1 MGLSPRHGTNRESNK
16 AYTGGINMGTFA
28 FKMPDIGEG
37 VVEGE
42 VVEWMVAVG
51 DVVKEDDPI
60 LSVMTDKATVEIPSP
75 VDGKVTK
82 VIGEAGDIL
91 PVGVVCIE
99 FEVDGAGN
107 ASASEEAPTKKE
119 AEPAKEEP
127 KATPAP
133 TPAPKAA
140 AETPPAPTPAPA
152 MAPVPRAPGTKAL
165 ASPAV
170 RQRAREANISLDH
183 VSGSGPAGRISHADL
198 DTHIAGGASGASR
211 SAPVGG
217 RARVQLNG
225 TEAMKVI
232 GLRRKIADSM
242 IASYSTIPHF
252 SYFEEVDVTALEEL
266 RQHLNATR
274 PEGAPKLTY
283 LPFIMQAL
291 VRALAERP
299 ECNAL
304 YDDEANIVTR
314 HEAINLGIA
323 TQTDRG
329 LFVPVVKHVEAMD
342 IWQSATEMGR
352 VTSATRDGKAGVE
365 DLSGSTFTIT
375 SLGRLGG
382 LGATPIIN
390 KPEVGIL
397 GVHNAKDRAV
407 VRNGAVVI
415 RRMMNLSSSWDHRVV
430 DGHDGATLV
439 QLVKTYLENPAT
451 IFM

>member
-1 MGLSPRHGTNRESNK
+1 M
-16 AYTGGINMGTFA
+16 NMGTFA

-51 DVVKEDDPI
+51 DTVKEDDPI

-75 VDGKVTK
+75 VDGTVTK
-82 VIGEAGDIL
+82 VVGEAGDIL

-99 FEVDGAGN
+99 FEVEGAGN
-107 ASASEEAPTKKE
+107 ASASDDAPAAKEAP
-119 AEPAKEEP
+119 APAAKESKPEP
-127 KATPAP
+127 TSEVAPAP

-140 AETPPAPTPAPA
+140 ATPAPA
-152 MAPVPRAPGTKAL
+152 AAPVARAPGTKAL

-183 VSGSGPAGRISHADL
+183 VAGSGPAGRISHADL
-198 DTHIAGGASGASR
+198 DAHIAGGAAGASR
-211 SAPVGG
+211 AAPMGG
-217 RARVQLNG
+217 RARTELNG

-242 IASYSTIPHF
+242 IASYSSIPHF

-291 VRALAERP
+291 VKALAQRP

-304 YDDEANIVTR
+304 YDDEANVVTR

-352 VTSATRDGKAGVE
+352 VTGATREGKAGVE
-365 DLSGSTFTIT
+365 DLTGSTFTIT

-407 VRNGAVVI
+407 VRDGAVVI

>member
-1 MGLSPRHGTNRESNK
+1 LGT
-16 AYTGGINMGTFA
+16 YA
-28 FKMPDIGEG
+28 FKLPDIGEG

-42 VVEWMVAVG
+42 VVEWMVSVG
-51 DVVKEDDPI
+51 DTVKEDDPI

-82 VIGEAGDIL
+82 IIGEPGDII
-91 PVGVVCIE
+91 PVGEVCIE

-107 ASASEEAPTKKE
+107 ASASTEETETKPE
-119 AEPAKEEP
+119 PIAEPEPAKEEP
-127 KATPAP
+127 KPEPVVEQTPEPVASS
-133 TPAPKAA
+133 
-140 AETPPAPTPAPA
+140 
-152 MAPVPRAPGTKAL
+152 APVARAAGTKAL

-170 RQRAREANISLDH
+170 RQRAREANIDLQI
-183 VSGSGPAGRISHADL
+183 VAGSGPGGRISHADL
-198 DTHIAGGASGASR
+198 DRHIAGGAAGASTF
-211 SAPVGG
+211 APVG
-217 RARVQLNG
+217 ATIKTKLTG
-225 TEAMKVI
+225 TEEIKVI

-242 IASYSTIPHF
+242 MASYSTIAHF
-252 SYFEEVDVTALEEL
+252 SYFEEVDITALEEL
-266 RQHLNATR
+266 RQHLNSTR

-291 VRALAERP
+291 VKALRENP

-304 YDDEANIVTR
+304 YDDEANLVTR
-314 HEAINLGIA
+314 HEAIHLGIA

-329 LFVPVVKHVEAMD
+329 LYVPVVKHVEAMD
-342 IWQSATEMGR
+342 IWQSASEMIR
-352 VTSATRDGKAGVE
+352 VTSATRDGKASADE
-365 DLSGSTFTIT
+365 LSGSTFTIT

-397 GVHNAKDRAV
+397 GVHNAKERAV
-407 VRNGAVVI
+407 VRNGQIVV

-439 QLVKTYLENPAT
+439 QRVKTLLENPAT

>member
-1 MGLSPRHGTNRESNK
+1 
-16 AYTGGINMGTFA
+16 MGTCA

-51 DVVKEDDPI
+51 DTVKEDDPI

-75 VDGKVTK
+75 VDGTVTK
-82 VIGEAGDIL
+82 VVGEAGDIL

-107 ASASEEAPTKKE
+107 ASASDDAPAAKEAP
-119 AEPAKEEP
+119 APAAKESKPEP
-127 KATPAP
+127 TPEVAPAP

-140 AETPPAPTPAPA
+140 ATPAPA
-152 MAPVPRAPGTKAL
+152 AAPVARAPGTKAL

-183 VSGSGPAGRISHADL
+183 VAGSGPAGRISHADL
-198 DTHIAGGASGASR
+198 DAHIAGGASGASR
-211 SAPVGG
+211 AAPMGG
-217 RARVQLNG
+217 RARTELNG

-242 IASYSTIPHF
+242 IASYSSIPHF
-252 SYFEEVDVTALEEL
+252 SYFEEVDVTSLEEL

-291 VRALAERP
+291 VKALAQRP

-304 YDDEANIVTR
+304 YDDEANVVTR

-352 VTSATRDGKAGVE
+352 VTGATRDGKAGVE
-365 DLSGSTFTIT
+365 DLTGSTFTIT

-407 VRNGAVVI
+407 VRDGAVVI

-430 DGHDGATLV
+430 DGHDGASLV

>member
-1 MGLSPRHGTNRESNK
+1 
-16 AYTGGINMGTFA
+16 MGTYA
-28 FKMPDIGEG
+28 FKLPDIGEG

-42 VVEWMVAVG
+42 VVEWMVSVG
-51 DVVKEDDPI
+51 DTVKEDDPI

-82 VIGEAGDIL
+82 IIGEPGDIL
-91 PVGVVCIE
+91 PVGEVCIE

-107 ASASEEAPTKKE
+107 ASSSTDEVEPTPE
-119 AEPAKEEP
+119 PVAEPAPVKEEVKP
-127 KATPAP
+127 EPVAEKAPEPVAAPAP
-133 TPAPKAA
+133 VARAA
-140 AETPPAPTPAPA
+140 
-152 MAPVPRAPGTKAL
+152 GTKAL

-170 RQRAREANISLDH
+170 RQRAREANIDLQI
-183 VSGSGPAGRISHADL
+183 VAGSGPGGRISHADL
-198 DTHIAGGASGASR
+198 DRHIAGGASGAS
-211 SAPVGG
+211 SFAPVG
-217 RARVQLNG
+217 ASLKTKLTG
-225 TEAMKVI
+225 TEEVKVI

-242 IASYSTIPHF
+242 MSSYSTIAHF
-252 SYFEEVDVTALEEL
+252 SYFEEVDITALEEL
-266 RQHLNATR
+266 RQHLNSTR

-291 VRALAERP
+291 VKALKESP

-304 YDDEANIVTR
+304 YDDEANVVTR
-314 HEAINLGIA
+314 HQAIHLGIA

-329 LFVPVVKHVEAMD
+329 LYVPVVKHVEAMD
-342 IWQSATEMGR
+342 IWQSASEMVR
-352 VTSATRDGKAGVE
+352 VTSATRDGKATADE
-365 DLSGSTFTIT
+365 LSGSTFTIT

-397 GVHNAKDRAV
+397 GVHNAKERAV
-407 VRNGAVVI
+407 VRNGQIVV

-439 QLVKTYLENPAT
+439 QKVKTLLENPAT

>member
-1 MGLSPRHGTNRESNK
+1 
-16 AYTGGINMGTFA
+16 MGTFA

-51 DVVKEDDPI
+51 DSVKEDDPI

-99 FEVDGAGN
+99 FEVDGDGN
-107 ASASEEAPTKKE
+107 ASSSAPAPEAKTEPAPAPEPK
-119 AEPAKEEP
+119 AEPAP
-127 KATPAP
+127 TPAP
-133 TPAPKAA
+133 TPAPVA
-140 AETPPAPTPAPA
+140 TPPPAPAA
-152 MAPVPRAPGTKAL
+152 VERAPGTKAL

-170 RQRAREANISLDH
+170 RQRARQANVDLNF
-183 VSGSGPAGRISHADL
+183 VAGSGPAGRISHADL
-198 DTHIAGGASGASR
+198 DAHIAGGTNGASR
-211 SAPVGG
+211 TRPMGAS
-217 RARVQLNG
+217 ARVEKNG
-225 TEAMKVI
+225 TEDIKVI
-232 GLRRKIADSM
+232 GLRRKIAEGMVS
-242 IASYSTIPHF
+242 SYSTIPHF

-291 VRALAERP
+291 VKALDERP

-304 YDDEANIVTR
+304 YDDDSNVVTR

-342 IWQSATEMGR
+342 IWQAATEMTR
-352 VTSATRDGKAGVE
+352 VTSATRNGKATAD

-407 VRNGAVVI
+407 VKDGNIVI
-415 RRMMNLSSSWDHRVV
+415 RRIMNLSSSWDHRVV
-430 DGHDGATLV
+430 DGHDGASLV
-439 QLVKTYLENPAT
+439 QLIKSYLEHPAT

>member
-1 MGLSPRHGTNRESNK
+1 
-16 AYTGGINMGTFA
+16 MGTFA

-51 DVVKEDDPI
+51 DSVKEDDPI

-99 FEVDGAGN
+99 FEVDGDGN
-107 ASASEEAPTKKE
+107 ASAPAPEAKVEPAPAPEPK
-119 AEPAKEEP
+119 AEPA
-127 KATPAP
+127 PA
-133 TPAPKAA
+133 
-140 AETPPAPTPAPA
+140 PAPTPAPA
-152 MAPVPRAPGTKAL
+152 ATPAPAPAVVERAPGTKAL

-170 RQRAREANISLDH
+170 RQRARQANVDLNF
-183 VSGSGPAGRISHADL
+183 VAGSGPAGRISHADL
-198 DTHIAGGASGASR
+198 DAHIAGGANGASR
-211 SAPVGG
+211 ARPMGAS
-217 RARVQLNG
+217 ARVEKNG
-225 TEAMKVI
+225 TEDIKVI
-232 GLRRKIADSM
+232 GLRRKIAEGMVS
-242 IASYSTIPHF
+242 SYSTIPHF

-291 VRALAERP
+291 VKALDERP

-304 YDDEANIVTR
+304 YDDDSNVVTR

-342 IWQSATEMGR
+342 IWQAATEMTR
-352 VTSATRDGKAGVE
+352 VTSATRDGKATAD

-407 VRNGAVVI
+407 VKDGNIVI
-415 RRMMNLSSSWDHRVV
+415 RRIMNLSSSWDHRVV
-430 DGHDGATLV
+430 DGHDGASLV
-439 QLVKTYLENPAT
+439 QLIKSYLEHPAT